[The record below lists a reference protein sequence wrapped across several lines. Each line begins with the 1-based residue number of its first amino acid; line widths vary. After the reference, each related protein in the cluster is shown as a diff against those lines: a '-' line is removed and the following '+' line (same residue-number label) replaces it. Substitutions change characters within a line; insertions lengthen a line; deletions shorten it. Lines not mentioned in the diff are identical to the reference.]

1 MLIDVQA
8 LLSDN
13 QAVTVTAFSA
23 NQYDQGATAPR
34 RNLGRKE
41 LRLTVECLETV
52 TAAGAA
58 TVTFELGEAD
68 DAAGTNFTAFYT
80 TPAIPKATLVAGYNP
95 LDMPLP
101 DTGARRMLMLRYT
114 VGTGPLTAGKF
125 TAALVLSTDHQRIYN
140 DGYAQG
146 A

>member
-1 MLIDVQA
+1 MLIDVQG

-13 QAVTVTAFSA
+13 QAVTATAFST
-23 NQYDQGATAPR
+23 NQFDQGANAPR

-41 LRLTVECLETV
+41 LRLIIETLETV

-95 LDMPLP
+95 VDMPLP
-101 DTGARRMLMLRYT
+101 DTGSRRMLMVRYT
-114 VGTGPLTAGKF
+114 VATGPLTAGKF
-125 TAALVLSTDHQRIYN
+125 TAVLVLSTDHQRIYT
-140 DGYAQG
+140 DGYTQG
-146 A
+146 N